1 MRFVARQL
9 TPWRRTTVK
18 QYHSQHAPV
27 NREAKIM
34 LAAQLFVLRDDGGVR
49 AFVRV
54 VVVESIAA
62 RGEVKAYDE
71 PDGSAVGGVGEW

>member
-1 MRFVARQL
+1 M
-9 TPWRRTTVK
+9 
-18 QYHSQHAPV
+18 
-27 NREAKIM
+27 
-34 LAAQLFVLRDDGGVR
+34 RDDGDVR

>member
-1 MRFVARQL
+1 
-9 TPWRRTTVK
+9 
-18 QYHSQHAPV
+18 
-27 NREAKIM
+27 M

-54 VVVESIAA
+54 VVVERIAA

-71 PDGSAVGGVGEW
+71 PDGSAVGGVGER